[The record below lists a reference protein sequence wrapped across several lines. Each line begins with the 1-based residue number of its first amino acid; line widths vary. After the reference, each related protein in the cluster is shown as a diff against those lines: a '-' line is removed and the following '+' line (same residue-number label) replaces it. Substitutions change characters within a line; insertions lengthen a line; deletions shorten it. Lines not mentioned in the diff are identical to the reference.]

1 MREIRKKT
9 DCGIIIKQV
18 EDDYCLLENE
28 TFDNISDFIKPDIID
43 NKVVETATPEEIAE
57 SKRSLIPHTAK
68 NMKFRLALI
77 KSGVSIKQIEQ
88 GIEAMPDSPQKEQI
102 KTLWDFADFFE
113 RSDKTLCAM
122 AQNFGITSEQLDNLF
137 ILSNENNN

>member
-1 MREIRKKT
+1 MKEIRKKT

-18 EDDYCLLENE
+18 DDDYVLLENE

-57 SKRSLIPHTAK
+57 FKKSLIPQTAK
-68 NMKFRLALI
+68 NMKFRLELI

-88 GIEAMPDSPQKEQI
+88 GIEAMPDSQQKEQI
-102 KTLWDFADFFE
+102 KTLWEFADFFE
-113 RSDKTLCAM
+113 RTDKTLCAM
-122 AQNFGITSEQLDNLF
+122 AQQFGISSEQLDQLF
-137 ILSNENNN
+137 ILSNEKNS